1 MAKLNIYYRDKIIG
15 EIFTDATFGV
25 RFKYTDNASFP
36 LSLSLPFSV
45 VYYLTE
51 K

>member
-15 EIFTDATFGV
+15 EIFTDATFGI
-25 RFKYTDNASFP
+25 RLKYTDNASFP